1 MRNSST
7 RPSSI
12 VPRLDP
18 LGRPHCQPDLIAPVM
33 LDFDGPVT
41 YLFINGRNRMVADQ
55 MAISQRGHQLP
66 DIEQH
71 IDGTRDGAAVTAA
84 PGRSAGLR
92 GIDHGLF
99 EPVYGQ
105 AADVHWRRTG

>member
-41 YLFINGRNRMVADQ
+41 YLFINGHNRMVADQ
-55 MAISQRGHQLP
+55 RQSVRGATSCPTSSNTSTAPRRSRSDRRAGSISR
-66 DIEQH
+66 
-71 IDGTRDGAAVTAA
+71 A
-84 PGRSAGLR
+84 
-92 GIDHGLF
+92 
-99 EPVYGQ
+99 
-105 AADVHWRRTG
+105 